1 MRPKRGSEIGHEIL
15 SEHTEGLWSRLKVKG
30 MERRRVKS
38 STMVTV
44 SETGQEFQ
52 KSSQREKSENS
63 GLETEPML
71 REKTLAKGSCYP
83 RIKMP

>member
-1 MRPKRGSEIGHEIL
+1 MRSKRGSEIGHEIL
-15 SEHTEGLWSRLKVKG
+15 SEPTEGLWSRLKVKG
-30 MERRRVKS
+30 MERKQVKS

-44 SETGQEFQ
+44 SGTGQEFQ
-52 KSSQREKSENS
+52 KSNQREKSENS

-71 REKTLAKGSCYP
+71 REKTLAKGGCYP